1 MAVSMAD
8 VKKLREMTGAGMLDC
23 KNALEEAQ
31 GDIEKAKE
39 ILRVKG
45 LAKAE
50 KKAGRETKEGLIR
63 VRVTDDRKKGAMIEL
78 NCETDFVARNEEF
91 QQLADDILEHVL
103 SVDENVNKE
112 GEGSDILPQKF
123 FKDSSKSVEE
133 LIKEAIAKIGE
144 NIRLTR
150 YCRYDTEDYVHSY
163 VHGGGRIGVLLDFK
177 APQVNDEVIRLVQD
191 VAMQIA
197 AMRPEF
203 VSVETIPT
211 EALEREKKILMEQ
224 AKQEG
229 KPEHILEKIVQG
241 KLKKFYQEKV
251 LLEQAFIK
259 DDKKTVGQVIKESG
273 LGVEIKRFCRYELG
287 GI

>member
-23 KNALEEAQ
+23 KKALEEAG

-50 KKAGRETKEGLIR
+50 KKASRETKEGLIR
-63 VRVTDDRKKGAMIEL
+63 VKVTDDRKKGAIIEL

-91 QQLADDILEHVL
+91 QKLADEILEHIL
-103 SVDENVNKE
+103 SLEENANKE
-112 GEGSDILPQKF
+112 GEGSDITSQKF
-123 FKDSSKSVEE
+123 YKDESKTVDE
-133 LIKEAIAKIGE
+133 LIKEAVARIGE

-150 YCRYDTEDYVHSY
+150 YCRYDTEDFLHSY

-177 APQVNDEVIRLVQD
+177 APSLSDEVLRLVQD

-203 VSVETIPT
+203 VSVETIPQ
-211 EALEREKKILMEQ
+211 EVIEREKKILMEQ

-273 LGVEIKRFCRYELG
+273 LGVEIKRFCRFELG
-287 GI
+287 GL

>member
-1 MAVSMAD
+1 MGVSMAD

-23 KNALEEAQ
+23 KKALEEAG

-50 KKAGRETKEGLIR
+50 KKASRETKEGIIA
-63 VRVTDDRKKGAMIEL
+63 VAVSDDRKKGAVIEL

-91 QQLADDILEHVL
+91 KKLAEDILDHIL
-103 SVDENVNKE
+103 SVDENADKE
-112 GEGSDILPQKF
+112 GEGTDILSQKF
-123 FKDSSKSVEE
+123 VKDNSKTVEE

-144 NIRLTR
+144 NIRLSR
-150 YCRYDTEDYVHSY
+150 YCRYDAQGLLHSY
-163 VHGGGRIGVLLDFK
+163 VHGGGRIGVLLEFK
-177 APQVNDEVIRLVQD
+177 APEVNDQVLRVVQD

-203 VSVETIPT
+203 VSVDTVPQEVI
-211 EALEREKKILMEQ
+211 EREKKILAEQ

-229 KPEHILEKIVQG
+229 KPEHIIDKIVQG
-241 KLKKFYQEKV
+241 KLRKFYQEKV
-251 LLEQAFIK
+251 LLEQPFIK
-259 DDKKTVGQVIKESG
+259 DDKKTVGKYIKESG
-273 LGVEIKRFCRYELG
+273 QGVEIVRFCRFELG
-287 GI
+287 GL

>member
-1 MAVSMAD
+1 MAVSMQD

-23 KNALEEAQ
+23 KKALEETG
-31 GDIEKAKE
+31 GDVEKAKE
-39 ILRVKG
+39 ILRKKG

-50 KKAGRETKEGLIR
+50 KKASRETKEGVIHAHISE
-63 VRVTDDRKKGAMIEL
+63 DRKKGALIEL

-91 QQLADDILEHVL
+91 KSLAEDIAVHIVSTE
-103 SVDENVNKE
+103 ENANKE
-112 GEGSDILPQKF
+112 GDGDSVINQSF
-123 FKDSSKSVEE
+123 YKDSSKTVGD

-150 YCRYDTEDYVHSY
+150 FCRYDTEGFLHSY
-163 VHGGGRIGVLLDFK
+163 IHGGGRIGVLLDFS
-177 APQVNDEVIRLVQD
+177 AGELSDDVLRAVQD

-203 VSVETIPT
+203 VSVSSIPA
-211 EALEREKKILMEQ
+211 EVLEKEREILREQ
-224 AKQEG
+224 TKAEG
-229 KPEHILEKIVQG
+229 KPEHIIDKIVEG

-259 DDKKTVGQVIKESG
+259 DDKKSVGKFLEESG
-273 LGVEIKRFCRYELG
+273 LGIEIKRFCRFELG